1 MQPRR
6 IVLTAVMGALLVPA
20 ALLVA
25 LPGRAQESVADAA
38 RKAQA
43 TKKPSTKPVLVFTN
57 DNLDT
62 VKGAISIVGEA
73 PANPPGTSDKDKAAD
88 KSKAPATVD
97 KTQAKGED
105 YWRKT
110 FADARKK
117 LADDAR
123 ELDVLQREYSLK
135 QQQYYSDPN
144 MAMREQ
150 FSRQD
155 LTETK
160 TKIEDRTAVV
170 ATDKQSI
177 SDLEDQLRQAGGEPG
192 WANP

>member
-1 MQPRR
+1 MSSK
-6 IVLTAVMGALLVPA
+6 TAW
-20 ALLVA
+20 
-25 LPGRAQESVADAA
+25 
-38 RKAQA
+38 
-43 TKKPSTKPVLVFTN
+43 
-57 DNLDT
+57 
-62 VKGAISIVGEA
+62 
-73 PANPPGTSDKDKAAD
+73 PPT
-88 KSKAPATVD
+88 
-97 KTQAKGED
+97 
-105 YWRKT
+105 Y
-110 FADARKK
+110 
-117 LADDAR
+117 DAR

-170 ATDKQSI
+170 AADKQSI